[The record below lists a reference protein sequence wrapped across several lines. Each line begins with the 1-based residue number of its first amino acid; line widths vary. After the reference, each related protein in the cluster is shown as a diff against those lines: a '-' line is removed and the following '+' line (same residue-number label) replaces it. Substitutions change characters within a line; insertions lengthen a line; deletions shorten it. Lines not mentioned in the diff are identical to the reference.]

1 MTTTPQQAAEEFAAN
16 VIQNGYEIEAIYEY
30 QDAKGIPV
38 YWKIRARN
46 SISGAKWIRPM
57 KPIDEG
63 YSLSEPLV
71 AGGKPLYRLPS
82 IAEEPAA
89 PVWIVEGENKVE
101 ALRQLGLC
109 ATTSG
114 SATSADRTDWKP
126 LAQRS
131 VIIWPDN
138 DDAGKMY
145 AKAVTNKLTRI
156 GRQIKLIDVKQ
167 LKLPVAGDVVDWL
180 KMHPTATKADIE
192 ALPSIEQQTSVQLT
206 VTKPLSTEALTKELA
221 GLSPLEYERRRK
233 KVADDLGV
241 RLTSLDAEVEKLRPP
256 SPGKSGAMFV
266 VPEPWPESV
275 AGNALLDDLSD
286 TFSRYLILPD
296 NAADALALWT
306 MFTYCHDAVF
316 ISPIL
321 GFLSPDKRCGKTTAL
336 SLIGALAHKALSTSN
351 ITAASIY
358 RAVERWKPT
367 LIIDEADTFLK
378 KSDELRGIINSG
390 HGRDNAY
397 VIRTTGVDFDPTKF
411 STFCPKA
418 IALIG
423 QLPPTLADRAIIIQ
437 MKRKMSDEKV
447 ERFRADRT
455 EGTLNLKRQALRWSS
470 DHMSELSTMDPAVPE
485 EFNDRAADNWRPLLS
500 IADLAGGN
508 WSQRARQAMASLSG
522 EIADDTAG
530 IMLLED
536 VNDAFKLRDPGPI
549 SSTSL
554 VTALTRITERSWGT
568 WNRGKPI
575 SPTQVA
581 RLLKPFGISSKNFRS
596 VTGVQKGY
604 DREQFDDAFG
614 RYIFRTAATP
624 LQVSSSVGSACSG
637 VVAATNP
644 TVAGDVMA
652 NAVETKGCSGVAANG
667 DNLDDNAIK
676 EAEALKAKFS
686 TYVPEDWVEEPE
698 YYDGVVKADPP
709 SQGVDEQKH

>member
-46 SISGAKWIRPM
+46 SMSGAKWIRPM

-71 AGGKPLYRLPS
+71 AGGKPLYWLPS

-101 ALRQLGLC
+101 VLRQLGLC

-167 LKLPVAGDVVDWL
+167 LNLPVAGDVVDWL

-221 GLSPLEYERRRK
+221 GLSSLEYERRRK

-241 RLTSLDAEVEKLRPP
+241 RVTSLDAAVEKLRPP
-256 SPGKSGAMFV
+256 STNTSGMLFV
-266 VPEPWPESV
+266 EPDPWLTPV
-275 AGNALLDDLSD
+275 AGDVLLDELSK
-286 TFSRYLILPD
+286 TFSRHLVLPD
-296 NAADALALWT
+296 NAADAMALWV
-306 MFTYCHDAVF
+306 MSTYCHDVAR

-336 SLIGALAHKALSTSN
+336 SLVGALVRKSLPTSN
-351 ITAASIY
+351 ITAAPLFRSIEKY
-358 RAVERWKPT
+358 NPT
-367 LIIDEADTFLK
+367 LVIDEADTFLK

-390 HGRDNAY
+390 HNRDNAF
-397 VIRTTGVDFDPTKF
+397 VIRSCGDDHEPTKF

-423 QLPPTLADRAIIIQ
+423 QLPPTLTDRSIVIQ
-437 MKRKMSDEKV
+437 MKRKRPDEKV
-447 ERFRADRT
+447 ARFRADKT
-455 EGTLNLKRQALRWSS
+455 DGALDLKRQALRWSS
-470 DHMSELSTMDPAVPE
+470 DHMSVLSTMDPTVSE

-508 WSQRARQAMASLSG
+508 WSRRARQAMASLSG

-536 VNDAFKLRDPGPI
+536 VNDAFKLQKTGTI
-549 SSTSL
+549 SSTNL
-554 VTALTRITERSWGT
+554 VSALTRITERSWGS

-581 RLLKPFGISSKNFRS
+581 RLLKPFGISSKNFRTT
-596 VTGVQKGY
+596 TGVQKGY
-604 DREQFDDAFG
+604 DREQFDDAFS
-614 RYIFRTAATP
+614 RYVSRTAATP
-624 LQVSSSVGSACSG
+624 LQASSSASSVCSG
-637 VVAATNP
+637 VVTATNP
-644 TVAGDVMA
+644 TVAGDVGA
-652 NAVETKGCSGVAANG
+652 NAVETKGCSVVAANG
-667 DNLDDNAIK
+667 GKLDDNAIK
-676 EAEALKAKFS
+676 EDEALKAKFS
-686 TYVPEDWVEEPE
+686 TYVPCE
-698 YYDGVVKADPP
+698 YEIETYDGVVKVDPP
-709 SQGVDEQKH
+709 LRGADAQKR